1 MCYLSNFYCIFSCLE
16 NTSLHAQLHSD
27 SDVKPKGPDSDCDL
41 DSERSDSDSE
51 RPDSDSERPDSDSKR
66 PDSDSYTVD

>member
-41 DSERSDSDSE
+41 DSER
-51 RPDSDSERPDSDSKR
+51 PDSDSERPDSDS
-66 PDSDSYTVD
+66 DLDSYTVDSTTSLISYSC